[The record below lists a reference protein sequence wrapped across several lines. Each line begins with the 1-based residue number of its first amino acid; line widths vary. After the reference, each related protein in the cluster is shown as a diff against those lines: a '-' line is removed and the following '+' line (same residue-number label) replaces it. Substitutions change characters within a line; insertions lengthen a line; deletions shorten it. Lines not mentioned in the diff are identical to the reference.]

1 MVTGTACSTCEWLL
15 GLPSF
20 SIRLRIPRSS
30 QQTFLLSCLLPL
42 EPFLSFPVS
51 SPATTTRVRSSKAL
65 PSSCLREAKAR
76 ERGGG

>member
-1 MVTGTACSTCEWLL
+1 MVTGTACGMYEWLL

-20 SIRLRIPRSS
+20 SIQLRFPRSS

-51 SPATTTRVRSSKAL
+51 SPL
-65 PSSCLREAKAR
+65 PPACAPVKLSRHPA
-76 ERGGG
+76 